1 MSKKVVIFDL
11 DGTILDTIGDITAAV
26 NRALDFYG
34 YGART
39 VEEITSFLG
48 NGSLMLIRR
57 ALPGG
62 GSDEFCIEVRT
73 RFRAEYEAHMYDL
86 TAPYEGAVELLREL
100 ASMGIKTAV
109 VTNKD
114 DRAAVPMIKHY
125 FGDTVSIC
133 RGVRAD
139 TDRKPSP
146 DITLSVLES
155 FGCTPEEALFIG
167 DGMADLTVAKKCGID
182 YIPVGY
188 GYTSGE
194 RLFNECGITPVNS
207 VSDLRDEIMRQ
218 IKNI

>member
-1 MSKKVVIFDL
+1 MNKKVVIFDL

-26 NRALDFYG
+26 NRALAFYG
-34 YGART
+34 YKGRT
-39 VEEITSFLG
+39 VDEITSYLG

-57 ALPGG
+57 ALPNG
-62 GSDEFCIEVRT
+62 GSDEFCKEVRT
-73 RFRAEYEAHMYDL
+73 RFRAEYESHMYDL
-86 TAPYEGAVELLREL
+86 TIPYEGAVELLSEL
-100 ASMGIKTAV
+100 ASLGIKTAV

-125 FGDTVSIC
+125 FGDTVCRC

-146 DITLSVLES
+146 DITLSVLDELG
-155 FGCTPEEALFIG
+155 FTPDEALFVG
-167 DGMADLTVAKKCGID
+167 DGMADLNVAKNCGID

-188 GYTSGE
+188 GYTPSE
-194 RLFNECGITPVNS
+194 KLFDECGITPVES
-207 VSDLRDEIMRQ
+207 ISELREEIMKR